1 VAVLA
6 RRVVAGLV
14 CCRKQFPSGNKE
26 VDAVLQ
32 DIIDTLQ
39 VILSI
44 LVG

>member
-1 VAVLA
+1 LLPSAIL
-6 RRVVAGLV
+6 L
-14 CCRKQFPSGNKE
+14 RKKE

-32 DIIDTLQ
+32 DIIDTVQ